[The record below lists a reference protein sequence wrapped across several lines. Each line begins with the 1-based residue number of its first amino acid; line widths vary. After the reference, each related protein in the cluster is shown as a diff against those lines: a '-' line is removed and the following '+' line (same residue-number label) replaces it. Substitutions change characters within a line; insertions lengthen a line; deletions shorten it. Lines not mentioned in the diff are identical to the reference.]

1 MGVYTYIHI
10 HMHIH
15 MHTHKHTHT
24 QTYTYLLTI
33 RVVAAHGR
41 EEVETFYS
49 GGGGGDIYLLC
60 IRVVA
65 AHEVLLHIHRADAR
79 STQGGH
85 KVRHKLGARQLW
97 GVGGHHNEAVCH
109 A

>member
-1 MGVYTYIHI
+1 VCVCTHTYTYICTYTYT
-10 HMHIH
+10 
-15 MHTHKHTHT
+15 HTNTHT
-24 QTYTYLLTI
+24 QTYIYLLTI

-49 GGGGGDIYLLC
+49 VGGGGDIYLLC

-65 AHEVLLHIHRADAR
+65 AHEVLLHIHRADAG

-109 A
+109 T